1 MRRSVP
7 GCRRF
12 AERHLRATNGR
23 RGDESGTFA
32 RATSSSGASY
42 VRCRSSTVVR
52 DGDEVVAGEE
62 NLLRYLDEL
71 RDLLGEWDRFGSDA
85 CYIEEDGSIC

>member
-1 MRRSVP
+1 MVELYRT
-7 GCRRF
+7 
-12 AERHLRATNGR
+12 AESPLA
-23 RGDESGTFA
+23 DELEEQLQEMVAAYRTEIVADAESLSF
-32 RATSSSGASY
+32 SDELP
-42 VRCRSSTVVR
+42 VVR
-52 DGDEVVAGEE
+52 DGDEVVTGEE